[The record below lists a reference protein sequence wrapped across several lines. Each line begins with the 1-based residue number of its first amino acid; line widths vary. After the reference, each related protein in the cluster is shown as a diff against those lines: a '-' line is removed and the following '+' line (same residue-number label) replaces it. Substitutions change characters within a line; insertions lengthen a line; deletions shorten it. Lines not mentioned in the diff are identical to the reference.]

1 MNKVFYQL
9 VNNAL
14 IYIAEEMGIILK
26 NTAYSPNIRDRL
38 DLSCAILNKDGE
50 LIAQAEHIPVHLGSM
65 GYGVKSTLE
74 YIKKRNIETY
84 PGDIIIVNNPYIAG
98 THLNDI
104 LALKPI
110 FHGGDII
117 GFIANKAHHVD
128 VGGKVPGSIGG
139 EVKNLYEEGV
149 VIDPIKLVEEGR
161 LNTRLIREISSMTR
175 TPKYFINDLRAQ
187 IASLNVG
194 EKGVMNLIDKYG
206 IENILNSL
214 DKIIGYTERYTKE
227 ILQECATLENITG
240 EDYIELPDNSIS
252 IIHVNMTISSEEIIA
267 DFTGTSNQVPYPLN
281 AVYGV
286 TLSATSY
293 ALKSIL
299 DPDMPMNEGFY
310 HLLRVLAPEKSMVN
324 PTPPAPVS
332 GGNLETS
339 QRIVDTIYKALSSA
353 YPEKVPAASCGSMNN
368 IMIGGEGEDG
378 SYWAFYETIGGGS
391 GGRKGLDGVD
401 GVHVNM
407 TNTLNTP
414 IEVIEREYPI
424 LFHKYELRVD
434 SGGAGRYRGGLGI
447 TRMFEIK
454 SKYAILTILC
464 DRVFIPPWG
473 LAGGQP
479 GEKGFHYILKR
490 NGKKKILYGKESVEV
505 EEGDII
511 CINTPG
517 GGGYGD
523 PSKRR
528 LEDMI
533 EDYRLGKFTKEYIK
547 RFYKLELD

>member
-38 DLSCAILNKDGE
+38 DLSCAILNEDGE

-65 GYGVKSTLE
+65 GYGVKNTLE
-74 YIKKRNIETY
+74 YIKKKNIEVY
-84 PGDIIIVNNPYIAG
+84 PGDVIIVNNPYIAG

-110 FHGGDII
+110 FHEGDII

-139 EVKNLYEEGV
+139 EVKDLYEEGM
-149 VIDPIKLVEEGR
+149 VIDPIKLVEEGK
-161 LNTRLIREISSMTR
+161 LNMRLIREISSMTR
-175 TPKYFINDLRAQ
+175 IPKYFVNDLRAQ
-187 IASLNVG
+187 IASLNIG
-194 EKGVMNLIDKYG
+194 EKRVMNLIKKYG

-214 DKIIGYTERYTKE
+214 DKIIKYTERYTKE
-227 ILQECATLENITG
+227 ILHEYATVDDIAG

-252 IIHVNMTISSEEIIA
+252 TIHVNLRISSEEIIV
-267 DFTGTSNQVPYPLN
+267 DFTGTSDQVPYPLN

-310 HLLRVLAPEKSMVN
+310 HLLKVLTPEKSIVN

-339 QRIVDTIYKALSSA
+339 QRIVDAIYRALSST
-353 YPEKVPAASCGSMNN
+353 YPEKVPAAGCGSMNN
-368 IMIGGEGEDG
+368 IMIGGEREDG

-391 GGRKGLDGVD
+391 GGRNGLDGVD

-414 IEVIEREYPI
+414 IEVIEKEYPI

-464 DRVFIPPWG
+464 DRVSIPPWG
-473 LAGGQP
+473 LAGGQT

-490 NGKKKILYGKESVEV
+490 NGEKKILHGKESVEV
-505 EEGDII
+505 
-511 CINTPG
+511 
-517 GGGYGD
+517 
-523 PSKRR
+523 RR
-528 LEDMI
+528 RYNM
-533 EDYRLGKFTKEYIK
+533 
-547 RFYKLELD
+547 YKHSRRRRIWRSFSEKIGRYN